1 MGGAGLGFII
11 VVALAVCGVL
21 LWRSLKPGHATPAR
35 QVSYRCVGIQPED
48 PLTACD
54 AVRANSGQ
62 RFLSGQ
68 APQLPLPGCT
78 ADRCTC
84 KYVHFDD
91 RRIGNR
97 RQERQVRKSHPMD
110 WVERRRSRGRRKTD
124 RRGMLDEERMQAAIA
139 EKRKRRSR

>member
-1 MGGAGLGFII
+1 
-11 VVALAVCGVL
+11 
-21 LWRSLKPGHATPAR
+21 
-35 QVSYRCVGIQPED
+35 
-48 PLTACD
+48 
-54 AVRANSGQ
+54 
-62 RFLSGQ
+62 
-68 APQLPLPGCT
+68 LPLPGCT

-91 RRIGNR
+91 RRIGSR